1 MAKRKTDEPKAPARW
16 ITTFSDL
23 MNLLLCF
30 FIMLFAMSTIDQEKF
45 QELVTSMSA
54 SFGVFQGSATSV
66 IEGTLVSSGVAELN
80 DLGEKYQ
87 DMGLNFEGSSEV
99 IADNYEEYKD
109 QQIIEMYSQSE
120 QMQEEI
126 EQKLQDG
133 EIGEQVEVT
142 VTAQYV
148 QLTLSGSLLFESA
161 SADVRPESIPY
172 VEKIGG
178 ILSGYDGNIIEIIG
192 HTDSVPMTGSLKY
205 EDNIDLSMGRAK
217 TIALYAVENNGLNI
231 KDILFSGKGEYDPL
245 VSNATAEGRAQNRR
259 VEIRIYNDI
268 STEQSG
274 E

>member
-54 SFGVFQGSATSV
+54 SFGVFEGSATSV